1 MLVRMMFWN
10 KLNDSY
16 WSKYV
21 PERYYLAAEAR
32 PDDLVE
38 RGVQPPFWGELV
50 PSAVLDAK
58 VLLEESGS
66 EQDDASEESAWSDT
80 GKESSED
87 DADNMKVSISAE
99 NSFHRR
105 KRSSSS
111 VSVPDQPPVKR
122 SRRDTRHS
130 SRSPLAQKEYSE
142 LTADEKTV
150 VEIPRDGVTS
160 WRCHGVRVKH
170 SDPSSTKE
178 SQTPGFP
185 AYTPNRHDLDLL
197 KTRFDPDVFH
207 AFLMAEL
214 PWQKMYAD
222 RVKELYF
229 HRLDDLSETEISFL
243 EEMDNFMN
251 GNSRAF
257 WTALH
262 WVIFLQGDPG
272 SVASKIY
279 TRRRK
284 GQESVSRRMATLVK
298 RYLKKGVRAS
308 LLQEPGIW
316 KFPAKVCYW
325 ILENPSAFL
334 THSLPEQLA
343 RLDLEEPARVQWA
356 HCISEEACIAH
367 LPADI
372 RGMLIPAG
380 QRDLISDA
388 L

>member
-1 MLVRMMFWN
+1 MLTGIYFQGALDWLGEDRPVHTCFYRENLVEMLVRMMFWN

-16 WSKYV
+16 WPKYV

-32 PDDLVE
+32 LDDLVE
-38 RGVQPPFWGELV
+38 QGIRPPFWGELV

-66 EQDDASEESAWSDT
+66 EQDEASEESAWSDT

-87 DADNMKVSISAE
+87 DPDNMKVSISAE
-99 NSFHRR
+99 NSSHQR
-105 KRSSSS
+105 KRSSSP
-111 VSVPDQPPVKR
+111 VSVPDQPPAKR

-130 SRSPLAQKEYSE
+130 SRSPLAQKEYYE
-142 LTADEKTV
+142 LMADEKTV

-160 WRCHGVRVKH
+160 MRCHGVRVKH

-197 KTRFDPDVFH
+197 KARFDPDVFH

-214 PWQKMYAD
+214 PWQNMYAD

-243 EEMDNFMN
+243 EMDNFMN

-257 WTALH
+257 WTALD

-272 SVASKIY
+272 SMASKIY

-308 LLQEPGIW
+308 LLQ
-316 KFPAKVCYW
+316 
-325 ILENPSAFL
+325 
-334 THSLPEQLA
+334 
-343 RLDLEEPARVQWA
+343 
-356 HCISEEACIAH
+356 
-367 LPADI
+367 
-372 RGMLIPAG
+372 
-380 QRDLISDA
+380 
-388 L
+388 

>member
-16 WSKYV
+16 WPKYV

-32 PDDLVE
+32 LDDLVE
-38 RGVQPPFWGELV
+38 QGIRPPFWGELV

-66 EQDDASEESAWSDT
+66 EQDEASEESAWSDT

-87 DADNMKVSISAE
+87 DPDNMKVSISAE
-99 NSFHRR
+99 NSSHQR
-105 KRSSSS
+105 KRSSSP
-111 VSVPDQPPVKR
+111 VSVPDQPPAKR

-130 SRSPLAQKEYSE
+130 SRSPLAQKEYYE
-142 LTADEKTV
+142 LMADEKTV

-160 WRCHGVRVKH
+160 MRCHGVRVKH

-197 KTRFDPDVFH
+197 KARFDPDVFH

-214 PWQKMYAD
+214 PWQNMYAD

-243 EEMDNFMN
+243 EMDNFMN

-257 WTALH
+257 WTALD

-272 SVASKIY
+272 SMASKIY

-308 LLQEPGIW
+308 LLQ
-316 KFPAKVCYW
+316 
-325 ILENPSAFL
+325 
-334 THSLPEQLA
+334 
-343 RLDLEEPARVQWA
+343 
-356 HCISEEACIAH
+356 
-367 LPADI
+367 
-372 RGMLIPAG
+372 
-380 QRDLISDA
+380 
-388 L
+388 